1 MLGHTRQG
9 RDRSEREGDE
19 LSSVPLREARKEDDP
34 DTSARSIAA
43 ESALSAR
50 RGARIVVKR
59 RLIRG
64 TSVFRPATE
73 ADLEELL
80 QSERYREM
88 VMCLDAAVDVPPMLP
103 NAKPLAYEDLMESE
117 RELCAHCLSPI
128 TAAKRQGMGRKGMR
142 RVSSLLSR
150 HLGSD
155 SEDRSL
161 NISEMAAMDD
171 CTAVAMFLKE
181 IRKCRRDMLMSFQDK
196 ALDRTNERGSGGERK
211 RDARKLGREI
221 RMVRREEVEKFRR
234 MMKQERRSLSADDPL
249 LMRALTERDHLLYS
263 HSANRRK
270 RSVQGKQ
277 LSNEGKIGF
286 SNETDTFEHNFSRER
301 SHSELVLRFANEDVE
316 DKRWRRAKS
325 SFGRTETGNRL
336 AKGTKTVTILEQ
348 VRNESG
354 MKPGSEP
361 ERGGTG
367 ETEDEDDGGADGVRI
382 LTALEP
388 VDPSM
393 ALEEE
398 DARRGTSYHT
408 GSGQRGYTGGRRRM
422 LTRGIHGGE
431 SSFLRRLR
439 TLRRRTEERV

>member
-9 RDRSEREGDE
+9 GDRAEREGDE
-19 LSSVPLREARKEDDP
+19 LCSVPFRESKKEDEP
-34 DTSARSIAA
+34 DNSASSIAA
-43 ESALSAR
+43 DSAISAR

-88 VMCLDAAVDVPPMLP
+88 VMCVEAAVDVPPMLP
-103 NAKPLAYEDLMESE
+103 NARPLAYEDLMESE
-117 RELCAHCLSPI
+117 TDLSAHCLNPI
-128 TAAKRQGMGRKGMR
+128 AGTKRQGMGWKGMR

-155 SEDRSL
+155 VEERSL

-171 CTAVAMFLKE
+171 CSAVAVFLKE
-181 IRKCRRDMLMSFQDK
+181 IRKCRRDMLMSLQDK
-196 ALDRTNERGSGGERK
+196 ALERTNERGSSVEKR
-211 RDARKLGREI
+211 RDAKRLGREM
-221 RMVRREEVEKFRR
+221 RMVRREELEKFRK
-234 MMKQERRSLSADDPL
+234 MMRQERRSLSADDPV
-249 LMRALTERDHLLYS
+249 LMRALTEREHLLYS
-263 HSANRRK
+263 HSVNRRK
-270 RSVQGKQ
+270 KSALGKQ
-277 LSNEGKIGF
+277 VANEGKTRVDKEI
-286 SNETDTFEHNFSRER
+286 DTFENDFNRER
-301 SHSELVLRFANEDVE
+301 SHSELVLRVASEESD
-316 DKRWRRAKS
+316 DKRWRRTKS
-325 SFGRTETGNRL
+325 SFGRTESSNRPV
-336 AKGTKTVTILEQ
+336 KGTKTVRIAEN
-348 VRNESG
+348 VRTESG
-354 MKPGSEP
+354 MKSDVET

-367 ETEDEDDGGADGVRI
+367 ETEDEDDGGGHGIRI

-388 VDPSM
+388 MDPSM
-393 ALEEE
+393 GLEED

-408 GSGQRGYTGGRRRM
+408 GSGTHGYAGSRRRL
-422 LTRGIHGGE
+422 LTRGIQGGE